1 MAETVRIDGLKELG
15 EALKGLRLD
24 MAQKAARQAV
34 AAGASLVR
42 AKARENAPEDT
53 GNLKKAIVM
62 KRKRN
67 TKLTEEFGVSV
78 RVGKKSD
85 VTRAKAGKGALGK
98 DAYYARFLEF
108 GTVKKPIPKPFLTQA
123 LSENI
128 QDATEAMK
136 VRLAKRIAIFKA
148 RQ

>member
-34 AAGASLVR
+34 AAGASVVR
-42 AKARENAPEDT
+42 AQARKNAPVDT
-53 GNLKKAIVM
+53 GNLQKAIVM

-67 TKLTEEFGVSV
+67 TNLTEEYGVSV

-108 GTVKKPIPKPFLTQA
+108 GTVKLPAKPFLTPA
-123 LSENI
+123 LSQNV
-128 QDATEAMK
+128 QKATEAMK
-136 VRLAKRIAIFKA
+136 TRLAKRIAVFKA

>member
-1 MAETVRIDGLKELG
+1 MAEAVRIDGLKELG

-34 AAGASLVR
+34 AAGAGVVR
-42 AKARENAPEDT
+42 AQARKNAPKDT
-53 GNLKKAIVM
+53 GNLEKAIVM

-67 TKLTEEFGVSV
+67 TNLTEQYGVSV

-85 VTRAKAGKGALGK
+85 VTRAKQGKGALGK

-108 GTVKKPIPKPFLTQA
+108 GTVKMPAKPFLTPA
-123 LSENI
+123 LSQNV
-128 QDATEAMK
+128 QKATEAMK
-136 VRLAKRIAIFKA
+136 TRLAKRIAVYKA